1 MGEGRQGP
9 GDGGCGPVGTW
20 HRVCVEGGCHH
31 SPKRSVLP
39 PFSLLSAHFTLWETC
54 PGAPVRAAGRD
65 RGRGLCSPFS
75 LPSLQGTSHQWPV
88 TILSFR
94 EFTYHFRVALLV
106 SPGTHL
112 PPEVQAPVA
121 QRGARGREAGVH
133 GAHGRTWGTGAGDV
147 GAGGGVLPA
156 LHPQSHLT
164 CARSPPTQGQAN
176 CSVEAP
182 VLPATDYYFHFYRL
196 CD

>member
-1 MGEGRQGP
+1 M
-9 GDGGCGPVGTW
+9 
-20 HRVCVEGGCHH
+20 
-31 SPKRSVLP
+31 
-39 PFSLLSAHFTLWETC
+39 
-54 PGAPVRAAGRD
+54 RAAGWD

-94 EFTYHFRVALLV
+94 EFTYHFRVALL
-106 SPGTHL
+106 
-112 PPEVQAPVA
+112 
-121 QRGARGREAGVH
+121 
-133 GAHGRTWGTGAGDV
+133 
-147 GAGGGVLPA
+147 
-156 LHPQSHLT
+156 
-164 CARSPPTQGQAN
+164 GQAN